1 MGCARVSYI
10 ENHELY
16 PLYLPSAMACPRLL
30 VGDGRAS
37 VPYEPLQL
45 DPVLK
50 PWRWRVFSELKG
62 AGLRAMAKDGKGGL
76 WLA

>member
-1 MGCARVSYI
+1 MS
-10 ENHELY
+10 
-16 PLYLPSAMACPRLL
+16 L
-30 VGDGRAS
+30 VDGQVTEVGGPVEMQS
-37 VPYEPLQL
+37 

-62 AGLRAMAKDGKGGL
+62 AGLRAMAEDGKGGL